1 MPVWMFV
8 CLFWMLLTSYTCS
21 RVHRGIVT
29 IKVAIR
35 IEHKT
40 CWKLRTRRLSSLA
53 KLFPDN
59 SHRGDAGCVC
69 PRPSVNI
76 RWTWCAATSW
86 GLKISRG
93 KMGESL
99 HCRRTKIKDE
109 KEISK
114 RKTWIR
120 AALMCRASWNRVSS
134 PQWGFNLFRSLA
146 IRLCC
151 LIECNDYL
159 DDQTDGQKCI
169 NINRQRRKQHF
180 HNEYHCHP
188 DDLLMKYEYFNI
200 NGTFISDHFVVTA
213 NAPKQKQRDIMKNSE
228 NLENTVSFLGRR
240 GGGGR
245 GGVGCGDVCRER
257 KFKLI

>member
-1 MPVWMFV
+1 MHAKYLFGLNASLNV
-8 CLFWMLLTSYTCS
+8 CLFWMLVTSYTCS

-40 CWKLRTRRLSSLA
+40 CWKLRTRRLSFLA
-53 KLFPDN
+53 KLFPEN
-59 SHRGDAGCVC
+59 PHRGDAGCVC
-69 PRPSVNI
+69 PRPSANI

-99 HCRRTKIKDE
+99 HCMRTKIKDE
-109 KEISK
+109 KEILK

-159 DDQTDGQKCI
+159 DDQTGVNENNQNLI
-169 NINRQRRKQHF
+169 IMVWMRQRTVCSFTLGSPVK
-180 HNEYHCHP
+180 
-188 DDLLMKYEYFNI
+188 
-200 NGTFISDHFVVTA
+200 
-213 NAPKQKQRDIMKNSE
+213 KQKTSW
-228 NLENTVSFLGRR
+228 
-240 GGGGR
+240 
-245 GGVGCGDVCRER
+245 DVIIANVAIR
-257 KFKLI
+257 LLVWPSWPSW